1 MTNFPTIQSLSDA
14 LFYLAAYPEYVEPL
28 RAELESV
35 TREYGWTK
43 EAMVRLHKLDSFLKE
58 VGRIAGVNVGKFN
71 CGSGL

>member
-14 LFYLAAYPEYVEPL
+14 LFHLAAYPEYVEPL
-28 RAELESV
+28 RAEIDGV
-35 TREYGWTK
+35 TREHGWTK

-58 VGRIAGVNVGKFN
+58 VGRMAGVNIGKFN